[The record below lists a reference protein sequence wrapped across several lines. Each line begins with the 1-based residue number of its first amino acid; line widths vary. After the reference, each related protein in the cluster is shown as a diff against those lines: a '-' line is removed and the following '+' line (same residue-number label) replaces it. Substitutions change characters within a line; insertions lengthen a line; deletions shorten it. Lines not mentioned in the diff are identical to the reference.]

1 MKGGRN
7 SPLFFFNI
15 KKKRMLKV
23 GITGGIGSGKSTVGR
38 IFASLG
44 VPVYDADAASKRLM
58 NTSAEMREKI
68 IAQFGFESYN
78 GNTINRQFLA
88 SEVFNDKEKL
98 AKLNAIVHP
107 ATKKD
112 GEDWMNQQ
120 SYPYAIKEAAIIFES
135 GSHLRLDKI
144 IGVSSPLELRIK
156 RTMKRNNISREDV
169 LARMGQQMNE
179 EEKMSLC
186 DFIIFND
193 EQQLVI
199 PQVLALHQKLMQMAD
214 GKI

>member
-1 MKGGRN
+1 
-7 SPLFFFNI
+7 
-15 KKKRMLKV
+15 MLKV

-68 IAQFGFESYN
+68 IEQFGFESYD

>member
-1 MKGGRN
+1 
-7 SPLFFFNI
+7 
-15 KKKRMLKV
+15 MLKV

-68 IAQFGFESYN
+68 IEQFGFKSYD

-88 SEVFNDKEKL
+88 SEVFNDKDKL